1 MKLDI
6 NCCED
11 DDILNLFSENQS
23 PIFQGFRL
31 SEKGIKYHKQCK
43 KGQKQQTITHND
55 FQLFTKLKQEEGLS
69 QRNSRDVC
77 IEKNQISLWR
87 QSRKQL
93 IRELDALISFESDFI
108 VQCYGALYSQGY
120 ICIWLEY
127 MNLGTLDWLL
137 QKDGII
143 IEQMMMMIT
152 YKILQGLDYLHY
164 KHKIIHRDIKSHN
177 ILILK
182 ETQKLLILVQ
192 EIQILNLFMEKYY
205 NLDCICQ
212 TVSTGQYLN
221 TYVGEV
227 LCMSSE
233 RLQSMNYGMDADG
246 WSLVE
251 SIPLNIAKKQIRKS
265 ITRRFNNQNKS
276 RSLMVNNIFKNIIGY
291 LKPRR
296 LFRMFTVA
304 LKQRQNVKE
313 LLLSK
318 LLQMAKNINEQI
330 IHQ

>member
-1 MKLDI
+1 
-6 NCCED
+6 
-11 DDILNLFSENQS
+11 
-23 PIFQGFRL
+23 
-31 SEKGIKYHKQCK
+31 
-43 KGQKQQTITHND
+43 
-55 FQLFTKLKQEEGLS
+55 
-69 QRNSRDVC
+69 
-77 IEKNQISLWR
+77 
-87 QSRKQL
+87 
-93 IRELDALISFESDFI
+93 
-108 VQCYGALYSQGY
+108 
-120 ICIWLEY
+120 
-127 MNLGTLDWLL
+127 
-137 QKDGII
+137 
-143 IEQMMMMIT
+143 
-152 YKILQGLDYLHY
+152 
-164 KHKIIHRDIKSHN
+164 
-177 ILILK
+177 
-182 ETQKLLILVQ
+182 
-192 EIQILNLFMEKYY
+192 
-205 NLDCICQ
+205 
-212 TVSTGQYLN
+212 
-221 TYVGEV
+221 
-227 LCMSSE
+227 MSSE